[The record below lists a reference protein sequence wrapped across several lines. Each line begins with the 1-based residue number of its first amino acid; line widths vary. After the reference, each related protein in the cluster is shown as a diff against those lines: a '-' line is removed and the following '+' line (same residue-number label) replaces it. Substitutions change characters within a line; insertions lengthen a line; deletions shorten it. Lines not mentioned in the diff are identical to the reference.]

1 MLLAQADTVQAGAAT
16 VAATSLPT
24 QPGGQDKTATVT
36 LDSAISKV
44 FEADFSLL
52 ADWANQSL
60 AKNLLPACIG
70 LAVLFCGYFVARYL
84 SRVISKPIRERI
96 DETFGRFIGT
106 AIFYTVMVG
115 LIAAVASKLGAP
127 LGGLAAV
134 LAAAG
139 FAIGLAFQGTLSNFA
154 AGVLMIV
161 FRPFKVGDVVNIAG
175 VAGKVNEIDLFTTTL
190 DTPDNR
196 RLIIPNSSV
205 SSSTIE
211 NISFHKH
218 RRVEVVVGVDYNASI
233 EATREALQA
242 AVDVFVRETIHG
254 EDRGAAVLM
263 SNLGDSAVEWKVRM
277 WVNSSDYWGMLE
289 SLTCEVKR
297 QLDQAE
303 IGIPYPQ
310 MDIHVTRTDGAESI
324 VPARPRMRPM
334 RRDSQVGSDGSQ
346 QDRTS
351 LPYAS

>member
-1 MLLAQADTVQAGAAT
+1 MLLAQGPPPAIPAAGPENL
-16 VAATSLPT
+16 S
-24 QPGGQDKTATVT
+24 GGEDGGIAT
-36 LDSAISKV
+36 LDSAVSNLLDNGDFAGFTDV
-44 FEADFSLL
+44 FS
-52 ADWANQSL
+52 QSIL
-60 AKNLLPACIG
+60 PNVLPACIG
-70 LAVLFCGYFVARYL
+70 LAVLFCGYFVAKYL

-106 AIFYTVMVG
+106 AIFYCVMVS

-175 VAGKVNEIDLFTTTL
+175 VTGKVNEIDLFTTTL

-196 RLIIPNSSV
+196 RLILPNSSI
-205 SSSTIE
+205 SSGTIE

-218 RRVEVVVGVDYNASI
+218 RRIEVIVGVDYEASI
-233 EATREALQA
+233 DTTREALQA

-254 EDRGAAVLM
+254 EGRGTAVLM
-263 SNLGDSAVEWKVRM
+263 SGLGDSAVEWKVRM
-277 WVNSSDYWGMLE
+277 WVNSSEYWGLLE

-297 QLDQAE
+297 QLDKAD

-310 MDIHVTRTDGAESI
+310 MDIHLTRTDEAESLG
-324 VPARPRMRPM
+324 PARPRMRPM
-334 RRDSQVGSDGSQ
+334 RRDSVMDGEK
-346 QDRTS
+346 TS